1 MKLFEA
7 KFDGE
12 GKLLVPRT
20 VFEGMKNQK
29 LVMVFENGEFKVL
42 PKVRAKGMDFL
53 S

>member
-1 MKLFEA
+1 MKLFDA

-20 VFEGMKNQK
+20 VFMDMRDKK

-42 PKVRAKGMDFL
+42 PKVRARGMDFL